1 MAVVVVTDSSSR
13 LSGELCEQWGI
24 RLVPLHIIDG
34 DHDMRDGV
42 EEVPSDIHDRAKVTT
57 SGATPTEIADVYRQA
72 LADSGGDGVVAVH
85 ISAALSST
93 YSSAASAAREFG
105 HAVRVVNSRSAA
117 MGIGFVA
124 LAAARAARAG
134 AGLDDVEAAARATAQ
149 QGHAFIVVHR
159 LDNLRRSGRI
169 GTAASW
175 LGTALALKPL
185 LRLDMD
191 GRLVLSQRIRTASKA
206 HAALVEQV
214 VEEVGAQPVDVVVHH
229 VDNPAAAEE
238 VCAQL
243 TERLPSLRSL
253 AVTDMGPV
261 LAVHVGG
268 GAVGVVLSVQA
279 GPPENQ
285 PVPGALSLW

>member
-13 LSGELCEQWGI
+13 LSRQLCERWGI
-24 RLVPLHIIDG
+24 RQVPLHILDG
-34 DHDMRDGV
+34 DNDLRDGV
-42 EEVPSDIHDRAKVTT
+42 DAVPSDIHDRPKVTT
-57 SGATPTEIADVYRQA
+57 SGATPTEIADVYRRA

-93 YSSAASAAREFG
+93 YSSAASAAREFS

-117 MGIGFVA
+117 MGVGFAA
-124 LAAARAARAG
+124 LAAARAAGAG
-134 AGLDDVEAAARATAQ
+134 ASLDDVEAAARAAAQ
-149 QGHAFIVVHR
+149 RTHAFIVVHR

-185 LRLDMD
+185 LQLDID

-214 VEEVGAQPVDVVVHH
+214 LEEAGDRLVDVVVHH
-229 VDNPAAAEE
+229 VDNPDAAEE
-238 VCAQL
+238 IGKQL
-243 TERLPSLRSL
+243 TERLPALRSL
-253 AVTDMGPV
+253 EVADMGPV

-268 GAVGVVLSVQA
+268 GAVGVALSVD
-279 GPPENQ
+279 PE
-285 PVPGALSLW
+285 S